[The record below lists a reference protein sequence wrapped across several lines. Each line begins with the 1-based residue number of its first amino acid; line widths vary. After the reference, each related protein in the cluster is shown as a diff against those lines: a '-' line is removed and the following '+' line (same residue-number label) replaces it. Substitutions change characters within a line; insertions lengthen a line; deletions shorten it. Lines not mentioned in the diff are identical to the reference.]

1 MKLNHKNLSQQ
12 SIGVSWHCQVFG
24 AKSKDSMSIARES
37 AREELSE
44 EFKNPFASSRH
55 HSRHSRHSRYYSRQV
70 CLAKT

>member
-44 EFKNPFASSRH
+44 EFKNPIAHSRH
-55 HSRHSRHSRYYSRQV
+55 HITGQFGMV
-70 CLAKT
+70 TLA